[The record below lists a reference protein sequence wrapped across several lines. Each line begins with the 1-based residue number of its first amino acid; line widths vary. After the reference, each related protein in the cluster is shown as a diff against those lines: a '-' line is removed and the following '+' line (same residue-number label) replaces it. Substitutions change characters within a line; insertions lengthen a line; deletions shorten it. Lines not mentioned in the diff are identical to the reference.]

1 MIQSVLYLISIGIL
15 SFFAGRLLPKQWFC
29 YRRTPFTPFRWEK
42 EGKVY
47 ERIGIRFWMNRLPD
61 MSKIAKR
68 SMRRKALPAEFGEE
82 DLRYLLDESCMAE
95 VIHVLLMVAG
105 LGTVLLWTGVGGVVL
120 ACLYALGNLP
130 FVLIQRYNRPRLA
143 RLYDRMQA
151 RQTPAQHRVAYS
163 RAYTENE
170 K

>member
-47 ERIGIRFWMNRLPD
+47 ERIGIRSWMNRLPD

-68 SMRRKALPAEFGEE
+68 SMRRKALPAEFG
-82 DLRYLLDESCMAE
+82 
-95 VIHVLLMVAG
+95 VHG
-105 LGTVLLWTGVGGVVL
+105 
-120 ACLYALGNLP
+120 
-130 FVLIQRYNRPRLA
+130 
-143 RLYDRMQA
+143 
-151 RQTPAQHRVAYS
+151 
-163 RAYTENE
+163 
-170 K
+170 